1 MSAIN
6 SRHFREAVGKYAT
19 GVAVV
24 TTLDATGKPAA
35 MTVNSFASVSLDPPL
50 VLWSVDKY
58 SRLFEAF
65 SNTPYFA
72 VHILRHDQ
80 QYLAKRFSDDRD
92 NVCAGMT
99 FSEGENGLPILDDV
113 SVSLQCNVVN
123 RHEEGDHIILIGR
136 VIHIAGTD
144 IDPLLFF
151 AGEYRRLER

>member
-19 GVAVV
+19 GVTVV
-24 TTLDATGKPAA
+24 TTLGATGKPVG

-65 SNTPYFA
+65 SNAPRFA

-80 QYLAKRFSDDRD
+80 QYLAKGFSDDRD
-92 NVCAGMT
+92 DVCAGMT
-99 FSEGENGLPILDDV
+99 FGEGENGLPILADV
-113 SVSLQCNVVN
+113 SVSLQCDVVN
-123 RHEEGDHIILIGR
+123 RHDEGDHIILIGR
-136 VIHIAGTD
+136 VIHIASTD
-144 IDPLLFF
+144 VDPLLFF
-151 AGEYRRLER
+151 AGEYRRLQR